1 MAEFAS
7 KLALAIFRLNEVVET
22 EKTPLYLSNFD
33 TGLEITVVM
42 NKKSNTYFLG
52 VEFGYVSGVGCIPRR
67 YLQVIP

>member
-33 TGLEITVVM
+33 TGLEITIIM
-42 NKKSNTYFLG
+42 NKTSKTE
-52 VEFGYVSGVGCIPRR
+52 V
-67 YLQVIP
+67 LQLPSATHVNLNKVIN

>member
-42 NKKSNTYFLG
+42 KKIKYIFSW
-52 VEFGYVSGVGCIPRR
+52 S
-67 YLQVIP
+67 